1 MKNKRGLEMEMLG
14 WWIIGAI
21 VLIVVIIS
29 YFTLKAKGIGAL
41 DFINSLFR
49 LRR

>member
-1 MKNKRGLEMEMLG
+1 MKNKRGLESQMLG
-14 WWIIGAI
+14 WWIIGII
-21 VLIVVIIS
+21 VLVVILIS

-41 DFINSLFR
+41 DFIQDLFR